1 MGETDRPK
9 SWFFLSF
16 ADRDA
21 KGNPQIRAFFEK
33 LALEVASSV
42 ARARRTWRHTASG
55 RTGRCPLT
63 SRAVRVDRFRRRFC
77 SGGRG
82 AGRGLQWLLK
92 VIAADKWS
100 RWAANGGYSVA
111 TP

>member
-9 SWFFLSF
+9 PWFFLSF
-16 ADRDA
+16 AGRGA
-21 KGNPQIRAFFEK
+21 KGNPQIRAFFQK

-55 RTGRCPLT
+55 PAGRCPLT

-92 VIAADKWS
+92 IIAAEKWS
-100 RWAANGGYSVA
+100 RLAAKSGYSVA